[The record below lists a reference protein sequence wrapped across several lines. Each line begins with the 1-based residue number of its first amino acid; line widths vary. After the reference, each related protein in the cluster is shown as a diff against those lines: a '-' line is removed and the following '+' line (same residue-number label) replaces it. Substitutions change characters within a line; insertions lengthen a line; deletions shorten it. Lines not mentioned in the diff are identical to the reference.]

1 MSDHHCTHV
10 TYSPELAMETGKG
23 YVCVDA
29 PEGQKGCGAQMSY
42 NDILNLR
49 QVDRRVVPA

>member
-1 MSDHHCTHV
+1 MSHEHHCTHV

-29 PEGQKGCGAQMSY
+29 PEQKGCGAQMSY